1 MKGATVLFSEMA
13 PDVDWEDEFN
23 EWYDT
28 HQIPLRME
36 IDGFLSAQRYK
47 DPDRPNYLVVYELKS
62 PAVLESEAYGKII
75 AQPNVKT
82 RWVLDNVT
90 GSSRYPG
97 NQISDQARDGVG
109 DEAMDAA
116 ALYAVFFSVPDDRAE
131 EFNAWYTEEHV
142 PMLLECPDWLQVRRF
157 EINDGDPQPWTH
169 LALHYLRDASALD
182 SPELEA
188 ARNTEWRGRL
198 AKEGWF
204 QGSFHFFERFGD
216 RFLTD
221 R

>member
-13 PDVDWEDEFN
+13 PDIDWEDEFN

-47 DPDRPNYLVVYELKS
+47 DPDRPNYLVVYELQS
-62 PAVLESEAYGKII
+62 PAILESEAYGKII

-97 NQISDQARDGVG
+97 NQISDQARDGIG

-142 PMLLECPDWLQVRRF
+142 PMLLECPDWLLVRRF
-157 EINDGDPQPWTH
+157 EIYDGDPQPWTH

-188 ARNTEWRGRL
+188 ARNTEWRKRL
-198 AKEGWF
+198 AAEQWF
-204 QGSFHFFERFGD
+204 RGSFHFFERFGD

>member
-1 MKGATVLFSEMA
+1 MA
-13 PDVDWEDEFN
+13 PDIDWEDEFN

-28 HQIPLRME
+28 HQIPVRMAV
-36 IDGFLSAQRYK
+36 DGFLSAQRYK
-47 DPDRPNYLVVYELKS
+47 DPDRSNYLAIYELTS
-62 PAVLESEAYGKII
+62 PDVLESEDYGKIRI
-75 AQPNVKT
+75 RPNART
-82 RWVLDNVT
+82 PRMLDNVT

-109 DEAMDAA
+109 DEALDAA
-116 ALYAVFFSVPDDRAE
+116 ALYAVFFSVPDERAE
-131 EFNAWYTEEHV
+131 EFNAWYTEGHV
-142 PMLLECPDWLQVRRF
+142 PMLLKCPDWLLVRRF

-188 ARNTEWRGRL
+188 ARNTEWRKRL
-198 AKEGWF
+198 AAEQWF
-204 QGSFHFFERFGD
+204 RGSFHFFERFGD

>member
-13 PDVDWEDEFN
+13 PEIDWEDEFN
-23 EWYDT
+23 EWCDT
-28 HQIPLRME
+28 HQIPVRMAV
-36 IDGFLSAQRYK
+36 DGFLSARRYK
-47 DPDRPNYLVVYELKS
+47 DPERSNYLVVYELES
-62 PAVLESEAYGKII
+62 PAVLDSEAYGKIKS
-75 AQPNVKT
+75 QPNAKT

-90 GSSRYPG
+90 ASSRYAG
-97 NQISDQARDGVG
+97 NRISDQARDGVG
-109 DEAMDAA
+109 DEALDAA
-116 ALYAVFFSVPDDRAE
+116 ALFAVFFSVPDERAE

-142 PMLLECPDWLQVRRF
+142 PMLLECPDWLLVRRF
-157 EINDGDPQPWTH
+157 EIYDGDPQPWTH

-188 ARNTEWRGRL
+188 ARNTEWRKRL
-198 AKEGWF
+198 AAEQWF
-204 QGSFHFFERFGD
+204 RGSFHFFERFGD